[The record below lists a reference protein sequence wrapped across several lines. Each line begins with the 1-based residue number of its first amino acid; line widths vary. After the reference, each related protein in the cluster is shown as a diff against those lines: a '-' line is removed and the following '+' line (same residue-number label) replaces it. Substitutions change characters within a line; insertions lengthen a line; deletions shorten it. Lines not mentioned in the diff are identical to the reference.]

1 MLADEYVYVLNL
13 TIIKLSIL
21 SMYRRLFP
29 SKTIRLATW
38 VLGSIA
44 TLWALT
50 YIVIISLQCMP
61 LQKWWSPATE
71 GICLDLFGI
80 YLGNAI
86 PNIFTD
92 VSILVL
98 PVTQVWRLQVRLWQR
113 IVLIGIFLLGS
124 L

>member
-1 MLADEYVYVLNL
+1 LADEYVYVLNL

-29 SKTIRLATW
+29 SRTIRVATG
-38 VLGSIA
+38 VLGGISV
-44 TLWALT
+44 TWALS
-50 YIVIISLQCMP
+50 YIVVISLQCMP
-61 LQKWWSPATE
+61 LQKWWAPGTE
-71 GICLDLFGI
+71 GTCLDLFAI

-92 VSILVL
+92 VSILAL
-98 PVTQVWRLQVRLWQR
+98 PITQVWRLQVRLWQR

>member
-1 MLADEYVYVLNL
+1 MLTL

-21 SMYRRLFP
+21 LMYRRLFP
-29 SKTIRLATW
+29 SRAIGVAVK
-38 VLGSIA
+38 VLGGISI
-44 TLWALT
+44 TWALT

-61 LQKWWSPATE
+61 LQKWWQPATE
-71 GICLDLFGI
+71 GTCLDLFAI

-92 VSILVL
+92 VLILVL
-98 PVTQVWRLQVRLWQR
+98 PITQVWRLQVRLWQR